1 MQDTRITP
9 DEIAKLPDSPGVYR
23 YFNVENELIYVGKAK
38 SLRKRVGSYFN
49 KAANVNRKTL
59 RMVTEIREIEVT
71 LVNSEFDALLL
82 ENNLIKQNQ
91 PRYNILLKDDKSFP
105 YICVSKERFPRIYS
119 TRKFIPSKGTYYG
132 PYTSVKA
139 MNNVLRLINNVFTLR
154 TCRFDLTEEN
164 IAKGKFK
171 VCLEYHI
178 GNCQGPCEGLQD
190 EQDYLKDIEQ
200 AVNILKGNLSLPKNY
215 FKNRMTTAAEELDF
229 EKAQFFK
236 EKLELVD
243 RFQTSSVIVSPKISD
258 VDVFSIVSDE
268 KYAFVNYLRIKNGT
282 INLSKTSEIKKK
294 LNETDEQ
301 ILGLIMVEMR
311 DQYQSSAKEVVV
323 NKALELETDKV
334 NIHVPQRGDK
344 RKLVELSLKNG
355 LFAKK
360 EKYQS
365 LENVKDK
372 GNRVLKQMQEDL
384 QLKELPTHIECF
396 DNSNIQG
403 TNPVA
408 SMVCFKMGRPS
419 KKDYRHYK
427 IKTVEG
433 PDDFASMTEVVG
445 RRYKRLLDEEAPLPK
460 LVIIDGG
467 KGQLNAA
474 CDALR
479 ELGLYGEI
487 PIIGIAKRLEEIYY
501 PEDSFPLHIDK
512 KSESLRLIQKLRDE
526 AHRFAIT
533 FHRDLRSKNSFQFEL
548 ETVEGIGTSTVD
560 KLLKEYRS
568 MSNIQ
573 QAKREDLEFLIG
585 KAKTNL
591 VIDYFKQKKGAD

>member
-1 MQDTRITP
+1 MEDTRLSTKDIS
-9 DEIAKLPDSPGVYR
+9 KLPDSPGVYR
-23 YFNVENELIYVGKAK
+23 YYNRDNELIYVGKAK
-38 SLRKRVGSYFN
+38 SLKKRVASYFN
-49 KAANVNRKTL
+49 KAAGINRKTL
-59 RMVTEIREIEVT
+59 RMVTEIQSIEVT

-91 PRYNILLKDDKSFP
+91 PKYNILLKDDKTFP

-119 TRKFIPSKGTYYG
+119 TRKYIPSLGTYYG

-139 MNNVLRLINNVFTLR
+139 MNNVLRLINTLFTLR
-154 TCRFDLTEEN
+154 TCRYDLSEEN

-171 VCLEYHI
+171 VCLEYHL
-178 GNCQGPCEGLQD
+178 GNCLGPCEGLQT
-190 EQDYLKDIEQ
+190 EQDYLQDVDQ
-200 AVNILKGNLSLPKNY
+200 AVNILKGNLSIPRNH
-215 FKNRMTTAAEELDF
+215 FKQGMQEAASQLQFEL
-229 EKAQFFK
+229 AQK
-236 EKLELVD
+236 WKDKLELLEK
-243 RFQTSSVIVSPKISD
+243 FQSSSVVVSPKIAD
-258 VDVFSIVSDE
+258 IDVFTIVADE

-282 INLSKTSEIKKK
+282 INLSKTTEIKKK
-294 LNETDEQ
+294 LNESDED
-301 ILGLIMVEMR
+301 ILGLVMIDLR
-311 DQYQSSAKEVVV
+311 DQYQSSSKEVLV
-323 NKALELETDKV
+323 NKDLDFDNDELKT
-334 NIHVPQRGDK
+334 HVPQRGDK
-344 RKLVELSLKNG
+344 RKLVQLSLKNG

-360 EKYQS
+360 EKYES

-372 GNRVLKQMQEDL
+372 GNRVLRQLQQDL

-419 KKDYRHYK
+419 KKDYRHFK

-445 RRYKRLLDEEAPLPK
+445 RRYKRLLEEEQPLPK
-460 LVIIDGG
+460 LIVIDGG

-479 ELGLYGEI
+479 ELQLYGEI

-501 PEDSFPLHIDK
+501 PEDQFALHIDK

-533 FHRDLRSKNSFQFEL
+533 FHRDLRSKNSFNFEL
-548 ETVEGIGTSTVD
+548 ENVKGLGRVTVD
-560 KLLKEYRS
+560 KLLKEFRS
-568 MSNIQ
+568 IKNIEE
-573 QAKREDLEFLIG
+573 ADPAEIVALVGETRARLI
-585 KAKTNL
+585 AN
-591 VIDYFKQKKGAD
+591 YFQQKKEAN

>member
-1 MQDTRITP
+1 MEETRLSTKDIT
-9 DEIAKLPDSPGVYR
+9 KLPDSPGVYR
-23 YFNVENELIYVGKAK
+23 YYNPEGTLIYVGKAK
-38 SLRKRVGSYFN
+38 SLKKRVSSYFN
-49 KAANVNRKTL
+49 KSAGINRKTM
-59 RMVTEIREIEVT
+59 RMVTEIESIAVT

-91 PRYNILLKDDKSFP
+91 PKYNILLKDDKTFP
-105 YICVSKERFPRIYS
+105 YICVSNERFPRIYS
-119 TRKFIPSKGTYYG
+119 TRKYIPSLGRYFG

-154 TCRFDLTEEN
+154 TCRYDLSEEN
-164 IAKGKFK
+164 ISKGKFK
-171 VCLEYHI
+171 VCLEYHL
-178 GNCQGPCEGLQD
+178 GNCLGPCEGLQS
-190 EQDYLKDIEQ
+190 EENYLQDVDQ
-200 AVNILKGNLSLPKNY
+200 AMNILKGSLSIPKKY
-215 FKNRMTTAAEELDF
+215 FKDQMQQAAEALNFEL
-229 EKAQFFK
+229 AQKYK

-243 RFQTSSVIVSPKISD
+243 KFQAHSVVVSPKIAD
-258 VDVFSIVSDE
+258 VDVFTIVSDE

-282 INLSKTSEIKKK
+282 INLSKTSEVKKK
-294 LNETDEQ
+294 LNEADEEV
-301 ILGLIMVEMR
+301 LGLVMIDLR
-311 DQYQSSAKEVVV
+311 DQYQSSSKEVLV
-323 NKALELETDKV
+323 NKDLNFDNDELKT
-334 NIHVPQRGDK
+334 HVPQRGDK

-365 LENVKDK
+365 LDNVKDK
-372 GNRVLKQMQEDL
+372 SNRVLKQLQTDL
-384 QLKELPTHIECF
+384 QLTELPTHIECF

-427 IKTVEG
+427 IKTVVG

-445 RRYKRLLDEEAPLPK
+445 RRYKRLVEEDTALPK
-460 LVIIDGG
+460 LVVIDGG

-474 CDALR
+474 CDALH
-479 ELGLYGEI
+479 ELGLYGQI

-501 PEDSFPLHIDK
+501 PEDQFPLHIDK

-533 FHRDLRSKNSFQFEL
+533 FHRDQRSKNSFQFEL
-548 ETVEGIGTSTVD
+548 ENVKGLGRVTVD
-560 KLLKEYRS
+560 KLLKEFGSIR
-568 MSNIQ
+568 NIE
-573 QAKREDLEFLIG
+573 QADPARITELVGEARARLI
-585 KAKTNL
+585 AN
-591 VIDYFKQKKGAD
+591 YFQQKKEA

>member
-1 MQDTRITP
+1 MEHTRLSTKDIS
-9 DEIAKLPDSPGVYR
+9 KLPDSPGVYR
-23 YFNVENELIYVGKAK
+23 YYNQAGDLIYVGKAK
-38 SLRKRVGSYFN
+38 SLKKRVANYFS
-49 KAANVNRKTL
+49 KSAGVNRKTL
-59 RMVTEIREIEVT
+59 RMVSEIESIEVT

-91 PRYNILLKDDKSFP
+91 PKYNILLKDDKTFP

-119 TRKFIPSKGTYYG
+119 TRKYIPSLGTYFG

-139 MNNVLRLINNVFTLR
+139 MNNVLSLINTLFTLR
-154 TCRFDLTEEN
+154 TCRYDLSNEN
-164 IAKGKFK
+164 IEKGKFK

-178 GNCQGPCEGLQD
+178 GNCLGPCEGLQK
-190 EQDYLKDIEQ
+190 EEDYLMDVDQ
-200 AVNILKGNLSLPKNY
+200 AVNILKGNLNIPKNY
-215 FKNRMTTAAEELDF
+215 FKSHMQEAATALQFEL
-229 EKAQFFK
+229 AQRYK
-236 EKLELVD
+236 EKLELLD
-243 RFQTSSVIVSPKISD
+243 RFQTRSIVVSPKIAD

-282 INLSKTSEIKKK
+282 INLSKTTEIKKK
-294 LNETDEQ
+294 LNESDED
-301 ILGLIMVEMR
+301 ILGLLMIDLR
-311 DQYQSSAKEVVV
+311 DQYQSSSKEVLV
-323 NKALELETDKV
+323 NKDLDFTTDELST
-334 NIHVPQRGDK
+334 HVPQRGDK

-372 GNRVLKQMQEDL
+372 SNRVLKQLKADL

-427 IKTVEG
+427 IKTVVG

-445 RRYKRLLDEEAPLPK
+445 RRYKRLMEEEQPLPK
-460 LVIIDGG
+460 LIVIDGG
-467 KGQLNAA
+467 KGQLSAA

-501 PEDSFPLHIDK
+501 PEDQFALHIDK

-526 AHRFAIT
+526 AHRFAIN
-533 FHRDLRSKNSFQFEL
+533 FHRDLRSKNSFQFGL
-548 ETVEGIGTSTVD
+548 ENVKGLGRVTVD
-560 KLLKEYRS
+560 KLLKEFGS
-568 MSNIQ
+568 MKNIEAADP
-573 QAKREDLEFLIG
+573 AKIIELVGEARARRIANYFTQEKE
-585 KAKTNL
+585 AK
-591 VIDYFKQKKGAD
+591 